1 MLSWKDIKKT
11 GLILV
16 SVNMYFLLITFFK
29 YSMISL
35 TLVFLFF
42 VGLLGMGLNI
52 VYRATSDNKNSP
64 Q

>member
-16 SVNMYFLLITFFK
+16 SLNMYFLLITFFK